1 MARNI
6 HQPVKQKIF
15 RVASVIAAVL
25 LVVSLY
31 LLAVTTRNT
40 KTFSHLHDDLLVLV
54 LICVILLLA
63 LITVNLAI
71 LIRQFWRHVPG
82 AKLTARLFGIF
93 TLVAFIP
100 LVVVYAFSIQFIS
113 RGIDSWFNLDI
124 GRDLHNALTLSR
136 TALDHRLQ
144 GFLVKSRQAAQ
155 TLSSTDAQLIPFVIY
170 GLRSKIGASDLAIYS
185 ANGRVIAFSSSTT
198 VSLVPQHTNQLFW
211 LAADSHRSYVGLT
224 AQSHKRLYAQALV
237 PFANSTPWGQPW
249 ILQAWFRLPRQEN
262 RLTLGVRDSYARYE
276 KLRFFRTPL
285 KLSFILTLTL
295 VLLLSLLAAASG
307 ALYAARRLVVPI
319 QALIEGFRSV
329 AQGDLGIRL
338 PVSSRDDLGFLS
350 HSFNAMTQKL
360 TDAQTAAY
368 KSQNQIERERLYLE
382 TVLSRLTSGVIAL
395 DDELKV
401 SLANDSATETLGA
414 KPHELLGQ
422 PVAAFAALHPELS
435 EFSSACIEAR
445 RTASAEFHREVA
457 IGRGLQ
463 RRVLL
468 MRAAPL
474 AIGESGTTGTVIVF
488 DDVTSQLQSQRDA
501 AWGEVARRLAHEI
514 KNPLT
519 PIQLAAERIQ
529 RRYQSL
535 LDASQAEG
543 LASLTTTII
552 QQVEAM
558 KRMVNAFS
566 EYARSPELH
575 ITRFD
580 LNHCVRDTAELYRGQ
595 SPTVEIVLHLSEY
608 PLWIDADQSRILQIL
623 HNLLKNSV
631 EALHTLPHGNIHVTT
646 RMISD
651 AEEVELSIEDNGAG
665 FLPVILEHAFEPY
678 VTSKRKGTGLGLA
691 IVKKLIEEL
700 GGYIYLANRHEGG
713 AQITLTLPIND
724 MGRDRSLLAQARGY
738 RMRVQQS

>member
-1 MARNI
+1 M
-6 HQPVKQKIF
+6 KQKIF
-15 RVASVIAAVL
+15 RVVSAIAAIL

-31 LLAVTTRNT
+31 LLAITTRNT
-40 KTFSHLHDDLLVLV
+40 KTFSRLHDELLILV
-54 LICVILLLA
+54 LICVILLLT
-63 LITVNLAI
+63 LISVNLGI

-82 AKLTARLFGIF
+82 AKLTARLFGLF

-144 GFLVKSRQAAQ
+144 GLLIKTRDAAL
-155 TLSSTDAQLIPFVIY
+155 TLSGNNAALIPYELY
-170 GLRSKIGASDLAIYS
+170 GLRSRMGATNLTVFTTSGHI
-185 ANGRVIAFSSSTT
+185 VAFSAATS
-198 VSLVPQHTNQLFW
+198 VSLVPQNTNQIFW
-211 LAADSHRSYVGLT
+211 LVADSHHSYVGLT
-224 AQSHKRLYAQALV
+224 TQNHKRLYAQTLV
-237 PFANSTPWGQPW
+237 PFANPIPWGQPW

-262 RLTLGVRDSYARYE
+262 RLTLGVRNSYARYE

-307 ALYAARRLVVPI
+307 ALYAARRLVAPI
-319 QALIEGFRSV
+319 QSLIEGFRSV
-329 AQGDLGIRL
+329 ARGDLTVRL

-350 HSFNAMTQKL
+350 HSFNTMTQKL
-360 TDAQTAAY
+360 MDVQTLAGL
-368 KSQNQIERERLYLE
+368 SQNQIERERFYLE

-395 DDELKV
+395 DNALKV
-401 SLANDSATETLGA
+401 SIANDSAVAALQAERQ
-414 KPHELLGQ
+414 ELLGQ
-422 PVAAFAALHPELS
+422 PIAGLAAWHPELS
-435 EFSSACIEAR
+435 EFVSACIEAHR
-445 RTASAEFHREVA
+445 SESAEFQREIA
-457 IGRGLQ
+457 IGQGLN
-463 RRVLL
+463 RRILL
-468 MRAAPL
+468 MRAATL
-474 AIGESGTTGTVIVF
+474 TLGEPDTRGTVIVF
-488 DDVTSQLQSQRDA
+488 DDVTSHLQSQREA

-529 RRYQSL
+529 RRYQPL
-535 LDASQAEG
+535 LEAPQAADLSG
-543 LASLTTTII
+543 LTTTII

-566 EYARSPELH
+566 EYARSPDIH

-580 LNHCVRDTAELYRGQ
+580 LNPCIRDITELYREQ
-595 SPTVEIVLHLSEY
+595 SPSIEVVLQLTEDH
-608 PLWIDADQSRILQIL
+608 LWIEADQSRILQIL

-631 EALHTLPHGNIHVTT
+631 EALQAQPQGIIRVSA
-646 RMISD
+646 RMIPD
-651 AEEVELSIEDNGAG
+651 TEEVELSIEDNGSG
-665 FLPVILEHAFEPY
+665 FSPVILEHAFEPY

-700 GGYIYLANRHEGG
+700 GGYIYLANRREGG

-724 MGRDRSLLAQARGY
+724 QGRDHSLLAQARGY
-738 RMRVQQS
+738 RMRGQQS